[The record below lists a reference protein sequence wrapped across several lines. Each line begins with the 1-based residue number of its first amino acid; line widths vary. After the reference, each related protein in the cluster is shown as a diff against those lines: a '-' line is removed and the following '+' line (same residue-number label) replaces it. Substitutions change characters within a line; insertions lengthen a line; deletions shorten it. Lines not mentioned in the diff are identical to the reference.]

1 MPNTLMQLRNK
12 YHDYRRLM
20 DVRAEPID
28 ETGDLVLYGVPVE
41 FNKPY
46 LLFEYNGKKVYEVI
60 ERGSFDDADYVDV
73 PLKYNHGDCKGT
85 PARTTSKTER
95 GRLTISV
102 LQNRVETR
110 MNLLHTSGGKDLYM
124 EVESRTVPQMSWAF
138 IQDRESEVMTETVD
152 SITFT
157 VRKVLRVFD
166 ISAVDFGANSDTT
179 IYARRYGELDERAK
193 QLDELKCQALRKKI
207 QILSKI

>member
-1 MPNTLMQLRNK
+1 MPDTLLQLRNK

-20 DVRAEPID
+20 SVRAEPVGD
-28 ETGDLVLYGVPVE
+28 SGDLVLFGVPIE
-41 FNKPY
+41 FDKPY
-46 LLFEYNGKKVYEVI
+46 ELFEYNGKKVYEI
-60 ERGSFDDADYVDV
+60 ISRGSFDGADYTDV
-73 PLKYNHGDCKGT
+73 PLKYNHGDSKGT

-95 GRLTISV
+95 GRLTINV
-102 LQNRVETR
+102 LQERVEVR
-110 MNLLHTSGGKDLYM
+110 MNLLHTSGGNDLYL
-124 EVESRTVPQMSWAF
+124 EVEAGTVPQMSWAF
-138 IQDRESEVMTETVD
+138 IQDRESEEMTETAD

-179 IYARRYGELDERAK
+179 IYARRFGELDERAK
-193 QLDELKCQALRKKI
+193 QLDGLKNQALRKKI